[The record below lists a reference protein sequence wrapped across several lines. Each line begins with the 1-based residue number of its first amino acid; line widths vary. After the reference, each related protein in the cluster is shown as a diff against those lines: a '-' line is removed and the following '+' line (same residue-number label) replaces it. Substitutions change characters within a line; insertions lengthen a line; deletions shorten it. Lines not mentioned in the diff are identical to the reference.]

1 MEANVDISPY
11 VESAKK
17 VILLVFP
24 FLGPDGWEWGI
35 GIIITIVLALGTAV
49 RYLNNLR
56 TRS

>member
-1 MEANVDISPY
+1 MDITPF

-24 FLGPDGWEWGI
+24 FLGPDEWEWGI
-35 GIIITIVLALGTAV
+35 GIVFTIVLALVMTI

-56 TRS
+56 MRR

>member
-1 MEANVDISPY
+1 MDITPY

-24 FLGPDGWEWGI
+24 FLGPDEWEWGI
-35 GIIITIVLALGTAV
+35 GIVFTIVLALVMAI

-56 TRS
+56 MRR

>member
-1 MEANVDISPY
+1 VDITPY

-24 FLGPDGWEWGI
+24 FLGPDEWEWGI
-35 GIIITIVLALGTAV
+35 GIVFTLVLVIGMAI

-56 TRS
+56 TRR

>member
-1 MEANVDISPY
+1 MDISLY

-24 FLGPDGWEWGI
+24 FLGPDGSEWGI
-35 GIIITIVLALGTAV
+35 GIIITIVLVLGTAV

-56 TRS
+56 IWH